1 MSQRR
6 VCLQLHKT
14 AMNVLCRS
22 LQEPMIVKPR
32 TLCGVAVG
40 RGLHSKVQWD
50 VWRGTMRTFASKAVD
65 DDSGGLKSILTK
77 ESEHE
82 RSTYVPPEE
91 LCQGPPEPFTL
102 TEMQGDTLMTLTRSY
117 GSDETV
123 SVDIMIQD
131 DLNQD
136 EPVAFEDEDT
146 GEIDID
152 VSVDFIVTVSKRGS
166 KQELVFECS
175 SDGSFM
181 EIQRVSLEPE
191 DEDEVEEGMYTG
203 PVFDELDDAVQE
215 ALYAYLEERGIT
227 PEIGE
232 YLLHLIHDKE
242 QREYMDWL
250 DKMTSFL

>member
-1 MSQRR
+1 MSGGFKALPGCRMMWEDMHR
-6 VCLQLHKT
+6 V
-14 AMNVLCRS
+14 
-22 LQEPMIVKPR
+22 
-32 TLCGVAVG
+32 G
-40 RGLHSKVQWD
+40 
-50 VWRGTMRTFASKAVD
+50 MRTFASSSYVND
-65 DDSGGLKSILTK
+65 DGLKSILAK

-82 RSTYVPPEE
+82 RSTYESPEE
-91 LCQGPPEPFTL
+91 LRNGPPEPFTL
-102 TEMQGDTLMTLTRSY
+102 TEMQGDTLMTLTRAY
-117 GSDETV
+117 GSNETV
-123 SVDIMIQD
+123 SVDVMIQD
-131 DLNQD
+131 DVNQD
-136 EPVAFEDEDT
+136 EPVAFEDEET

-152 VSVDFIVTVSKRGS
+152 VSVDFIVTVTKTGS

-191 DEDEVEEGMYTG
+191 DEDELEEGMYTG
-203 PVFDELDDAVQE
+203 PVLDELDDEVQE

-227 PEIGE
+227 PDLGE